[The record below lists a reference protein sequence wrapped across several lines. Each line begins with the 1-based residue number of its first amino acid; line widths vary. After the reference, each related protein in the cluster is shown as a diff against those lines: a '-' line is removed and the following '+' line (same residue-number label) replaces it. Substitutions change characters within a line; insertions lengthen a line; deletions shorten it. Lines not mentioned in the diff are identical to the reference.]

1 MKASR
6 FCQTWP
12 DPWKHVFQ
20 LDCFCSNNRL
30 DLRNEANHQRCYSDF
45 ADNLSLTNIFIEF
58 TGNLALSRCAELII
72 NQNLTIAKIGHA
84 NNLGLWIRR
93 FKLHGNTTWQ
103 LRLEMN

>member
-12 DPWKHVFQ
+12 DPWKRVFQ

-30 DLRNEANHQRCYSDF
+30 DLRNEANHQRCYSDL

-58 TGNLALSRCAELII
+58 TSNLALSCCADLII
-72 NQNLTIAKIGHA
+72 NQNLTIAKIGHT

-93 FKLHGNTTWQ
+93 FKLDLNTTWQ
-103 LRLEMN
+103 LSLEMD